1 MFELIFKFNHKDQIE
16 VKFFDTEDEMY
27 SFIKKNDIEVQ
38 KVEKVLDDRQL

>member
-1 MFELIFKFNHKDQIE
+1 MFELVFKFKKEERVE

-38 KVEKVLDDRQL
+38 KVDKILDDRQL